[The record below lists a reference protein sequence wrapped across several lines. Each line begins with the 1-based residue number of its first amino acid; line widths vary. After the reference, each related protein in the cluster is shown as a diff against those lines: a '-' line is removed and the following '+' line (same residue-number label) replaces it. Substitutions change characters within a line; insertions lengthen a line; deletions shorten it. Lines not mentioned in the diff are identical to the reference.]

1 MQMAKSQG
9 AICGTAQIVPSLWLY
24 NNLLPL
30 NVRLVLRK
38 TPVSIYI
45 LVLYIYKQ
53 FKSGLAAPP
62 LGEVT
67 CYSVYILTLSF
78 IFFSKFIIYRTERWR
93 LIIIIRYPTS
103 KETFV
108 ILDSQKI
115 FPWLSDADEF
125 KKSTE
130 ANHILFTLYV
140 KYWCDRWSYNI
151 YCSLNFLISFIK

>member
-1 MQMAKSQG
+1 MAKSQG
-9 AICGTAQIVPSLWLY
+9 AIRGTARIVPSLWLY

-30 NVRLVLRK
+30 NVCLVLRK

-78 IFFSKFIIYRTERWR
+78 TFFSFIHNLQNYPTLRMDWISIEFRTHSVIFFLT
-93 LIIIIRYPTS
+93 P
-103 KETFV
+103 
-108 ILDSQKI
+108 
-115 FPWLSDADEF
+115 
-125 KKSTE
+125 
-130 ANHILFTLYV
+130 
-140 KYWCDRWSYNI
+140 
-151 YCSLNFLISFIK
+151 

>member
-1 MQMAKSQG
+1 MLYAARHKSSL
-9 AICGTAQIVPSLWLY
+9 SLWLY

-30 NVRLVLRK
+30 NVCLVLRK

-78 IFFSKFIIYRTERWR
+78 IFFSFIIYRTERWR
-93 LIIIIRYPTS
+93 LIIIVSYFKSDLHHSGLPKDLSLI
-103 KETFV
+103 
-108 ILDSQKI
+108 
-115 FPWLSDADEF
+115 LSDADEF

-130 ANHILFTLYV
+130 ANPYPIYIRVQVVRKTLVWSLILQYILFPEF
-140 KYWCDRWSYNI
+140 SYI
-151 YCSLNFLISFIK
+151 VH

>member
-1 MQMAKSQG
+1 MAKSQG
-9 AICGTAQIVPSLWLY
+9 AIRGTARIVPSLWLY

-78 IFFSKFIIYRTERWR
+78 ISFSLYTNYRTKRTIYDSVW
-93 LIIIIRYPTS
+93 TS
-103 KETFV
+103 KK
-108 ILDSQKI
+108 ILR
-115 FPWLSDADEF
+115 
-125 KKSTE
+125 ST
-130 ANHILFTLYV
+130 
-140 KYWCDRWSYNI
+140 
-151 YCSLNFLISFIK
+151 SLI

>member
-1 MQMAKSQG
+1 MNRNVRPTIWSRHYAPISNSPMNTQESHSPGSVAPSGSVRVARLATIKAAVSKLHRGATPPNANMGRNTMQMAKSQG
-9 AICGTAQIVPSLWLY
+9 AIRGTAQIVPSLWLY

-30 NVRLVLRK
+30 NVHLVLRK

-78 IFFSKFIIYRTERWR
+78 IFFLFIIYRTER
-93 LIIIIRYPTS
+93 
-103 KETFV
+103 
-108 ILDSQKI
+108 
-115 FPWLSDADEF
+115 
-125 KKSTE
+125 
-130 ANHILFTLYV
+130 
-140 KYWCDRWSYNI
+140 
-151 YCSLNFLISFIK
+151 

>member
-1 MQMAKSQG
+1 MAKSQG
-9 AICGTAQIVPSLWLY
+9 AICGTARIVPSLWLY

-78 IFFSKFIIYRTERWR
+78 IFFSFIYN
-93 LIIIIRYPTS
+93 LQNYPTS
-103 KETFV
+103 RMNWISIEFHTLSVIFLLTPWVGFKEIFLFV
-108 ILDSQKI
+108 
-115 FPWLSDADEF
+115 
-125 KKSTE
+125 
-130 ANHILFTLYV
+130 
-140 KYWCDRWSYNI
+140 
-151 YCSLNFLISFIK
+151 LNFWSQYKYICFFENLPR

>member
-45 LVLYIYKQ
+45 LVLSIYKQ

-62 LGEVT
+62 FGEVN
-67 CYSVYILTLSF
+67 CYSVYILTLSS
-78 IFFSKFIIYRTERWR
+78 IFFSFIIYRTER
-93 LIIIIRYPTS
+93 YGYY
-103 KETFV
+103 
-108 ILDSQKI
+108 
-115 FPWLSDADEF
+115 
-125 KKSTE
+125 
-130 ANHILFTLYV
+130 HYILFQE
-140 KYWCDRWSYNI
+140 
-151 YCSLNFLISFIK
+151 

>member
-9 AICGTAQIVPSLWLY
+9 AICGTARIIPFLWLY

-30 NVRLVLRK
+30 NVCLVLRK

-78 IFFSKFIIYRTERWR
+78 IFFSLSTNYRTERTIYNGNWKQTSFIWKFFPFCFDF
-93 LIIIIRYPTS
+93 LIAGNYKIIIRKCKNGKT
-103 KETFV
+103 TR
-108 ILDSQKI
+108 I
-115 FPWLSDADEF
+115 FF
-125 KKSTE
+125 
-130 ANHILFTLYV
+130 IFY
-140 KYWCDRWSYNI
+140 
-151 YCSLNFLISFIK
+151 LIN

>member
-1 MQMAKSQG
+1 MIYKEIRCRWLNRKVLYAARHKSSL
-9 AICGTAQIVPSLWLY
+9 SLWFY

-30 NVRLVLRK
+30 NVCLVLRK

-78 IFFSKFIIYRTERWR
+78 IFFSFIIYRTERWW
-93 LIIIIRYPTS
+93 LIIIIQYPTS
-103 KETFV
+103 RVTF
-108 ILDSQKI
+108 IIPDSQKI
-115 FPWLSDADEF
+115 FPWLSDIDEF
-125 KKSTE
+125 TK
-130 ANHILFTLYV
+130 ANP
-140 KYWCDRWSYNI
+140 
-151 YCSLNFLISFIK
+151 

>member
-1 MQMAKSQG
+1 MIYKEIRCRWLNRKVLYAARHKS
-9 AICGTAQIVPSLWLY
+9 SLFLWLY

-30 NVRLVLRK
+30 NVCLVLRK

-78 IFFSKFIIYRTERWR
+78 IFFLFIYNLQNYPTSRMNWISIEFRTLSVILCSCFLGFKE
-93 LIIIIRYPTS
+93 IIIINQLLHQLHDL
-103 KETFV
+103 K
-108 ILDSQKI
+108 L
-115 FPWLSDADEF
+115 
-125 KKSTE
+125 
-130 ANHILFTLYV
+130 
-140 KYWCDRWSYNI
+140 
-151 YCSLNFLISFIK
+151 

>member
-1 MQMAKSQG
+1 MIYKEIRCRWLNRKVLYAARHKS
-9 AICGTAQIVPSLWLY
+9 SLFLWLY

-67 CYSVYILTLSF
+67 CYSVYILTLSTN
-78 IFFSKFIIYRTERWR
+78 YRTERTIYDGG
-93 LIIIIRYPTS
+93 LT
-103 KETFV
+103 KLFH
-108 ILDSQKI
+108 
-115 FPWLSDADEF
+115 F
-125 KKSTE
+125 KKGPIKRSCEDKNGTTYS
-130 ANHILFTLYV
+130 NFRHPYILRMILQYTV
-140 KYWCDRWSYNI
+140 
-151 YCSLNFLISFIK
+151 

>member
-78 IFFSKFIIYRTERWR
+78 IFFLFIIYRLKMTANYQ
-93 LIIIIRYPTS
+93 LIISY
-103 KETFV
+103 F
-108 ILDSQKI
+108 QKDLKI
-115 FPWLSDADEF
+115 LSDAD
-125 KKSTE
+125 K
-130 ANHILFTLYV
+130 
-140 KYWCDRWSYNI
+140 
-151 YCSLNFLISFIK
+151 

>member
-1 MQMAKSQG
+1 MIYKETRCRWLNRKVLHAARHKS
-9 AICGTAQIVPSLWLY
+9 SLFLWLY

-30 NVRLVLRK
+30 NVCLVLRK

-78 IFFSKFIIYRTERWR
+78 IFFLFMHYLQNWKMTANYHYILLQEWPLSFRTPKSSYDLS
-93 LIIIIRYPTS
+93 LILLCHS
-103 KETFV
+103 GLQKV
-108 ILDSQKI
+108 LKI
-115 FPWLSDADEF
+115 F
-125 KKSTE
+125 
-130 ANHILFTLYV
+130 
-140 KYWCDRWSYNI
+140 
-151 YCSLNFLISFIK
+151 LNTNKRSQWVQFW

>member
-1 MQMAKSQG
+1 MAKSQG
-9 AICGTAQIVPSLWLY
+9 AIRGTARIVPSLWLY

-30 NVRLVLRK
+30 NACLVLRK

-78 IFFSKFIIYRTERWR
+78 ISFLFIIYRTERWR
-93 LIIIIRYPTS
+93 LIIGSLYHIS
-103 KETFV
+103 KDT
-108 ILDSQKI
+108 
-115 FPWLSDADEF
+115 
-125 KKSTE
+125 
-130 ANHILFTLYV
+130 
-140 KYWCDRWSYNI
+140 
-151 YCSLNFLISFIK
+151 